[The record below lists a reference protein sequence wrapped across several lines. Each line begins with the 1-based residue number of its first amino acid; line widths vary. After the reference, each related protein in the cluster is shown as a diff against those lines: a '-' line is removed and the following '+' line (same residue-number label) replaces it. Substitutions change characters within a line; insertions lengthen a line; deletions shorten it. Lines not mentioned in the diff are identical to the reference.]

1 MLNLVKE
8 IILVSYHI
16 ENWLII
22 VDIEGACNSDSNTCK
37 DFHNHVL
44 ELINTLN
51 LNYPFYLERF
61 FFINSLPEFEEQI
74 MEFKEKLD
82 SIYEKII
89 IIRKKDM
96 SSLQKYIHVSQI
108 EEKYGGKCPNFKIFW
123 PPKNIINQNVY
134 SFLKKRSERMNSC
147 QQQKYKFIDSKGK
160 AKSCQSSLLF
170 KSSRIP
176 KSLKNSFRKSLNAHE
191 YKIFERKTRK
201 KFLIDDIDS
210 IIDSSFSEEKSSQC
224 EYHFEEDASNPDNG
238 KVNEK
243 LTENHSISSRVISIR
258 DFLHEKYQ
266 EKSLFIKIF

>member
-1 MLNLVKE
+1 MKE

-22 VDIEGACNSDSNTCK
+22 VDIEGACNSDTNTCK
-37 DFHNHVL
+37 DFHNHVI

-61 FFINSLPEFEEQI
+61 FFINSMSEFEEQI
-74 MEFKEKLD
+74 IDFKDKLA

-89 IIRKKDM
+89 IIRKNDM
-96 SSLQKYIHVSQI
+96 NSLQKYIHVSQI

-134 SFLKKRSERMNSC
+134 SFLKKRSERMNSR
-147 QQQKYKFIDSKGK
+147 QQQKYKFMDSKGK
-160 AKSCQSSLLF
+160 AKSFQSSSLPF

-210 IIDSSFSEEKSSQC
+210 ITDNSFSEEKSSQC
-224 EYHFEEDASNPDNG
+224 EYHFEENGSSPENG
-238 KVNEK
+238 KGNEK
-243 LTENHSISSRVISIR
+243 LTENHSISSKVISIR

-266 EKSLFIKIF
+266 EKGLFIKKNIY